1 MLMMAPLL
9 FSHTSRIPSPN
20 CVFSP
25 SRQIPKQAK
34 GKQRDLPIPYVSIA
48 KTDRQLPELGGCV
61 CVAVCVCVRVCVSV
75 CVCVC
80 VCQEAS
86 ERTRRPTYKLH
97 LQLARTLRLDVNR
110 RAVHNQL
117 DVNGRA
123 VHNQLDVNGR
133 AVHNQLDVNGRA
145 VYNQLDVNGRAVH
158 NQFDVNG
165 RAVHNQLDVN
175 ERALHNQFDVNGR
188 AVHINLM

>member
-133 AVHNQLDVNGRA
+133 AVHNQPSKFKPPQIGELRKAGLLVGDKTQTHV
-145 VYNQLDVNGRAVH
+145 
-158 NQFDVNG
+158 
-165 RAVHNQLDVN
+165 
-175 ERALHNQFDVNGR
+175 
-188 AVHINLM
+188 VHINVCVCYACDRG